1 MFTISTAERKAM
13 ISAGWVYEGIG
24 FYSDSEKTVP
34 MYRLYNPNARS
45 GYHFFTG
52 SKKERDALVK
62 AGWKD
67 EKIGFYGN

>member
-1 MFTISTAERKAM
+1 M
-13 ISAGWVYEGIG
+13 YEGIG

-52 SKKERDALVK
+52 SKGERDGLVK
-62 AGWKD
+62 AGWRD
-67 EKIGFYGN
+67 ENIGFYGN

>member
-1 MFTISTAERKAM
+1 
-13 ISAGWVYEGIG
+13 VYEGIS
-24 FYSDSEKTVP
+24 FYSDTEKTVP

>member
-1 MFTISTAERKAM
+1 M
-13 ISAGWVYEGIG
+13 IGAGWVYEGIS
-24 FYSDSEKTVP
+24 FYSDTEKTVP